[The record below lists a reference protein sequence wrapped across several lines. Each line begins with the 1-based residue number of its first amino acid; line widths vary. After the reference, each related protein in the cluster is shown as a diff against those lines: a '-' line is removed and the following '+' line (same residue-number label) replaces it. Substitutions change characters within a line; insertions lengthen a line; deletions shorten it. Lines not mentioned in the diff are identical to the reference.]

1 VSNQNHFLTQKFFYM
16 KKTLKALFVA
26 GAFFFAA
33 PLVSNAALVPGQVIT
48 INLSAAQ
55 SAYLTSIGYPYAV
68 GQTFTFVVM
77 QEPDPSDGNSIEAL
91 EAVADA
97 QYTADL
103 EALGIAFQNDYTL
116 QYLAPVDLGLTAV
129 LGAGAI
135 AAVKR
140 ARNKRKQATIA

>member
-1 VSNQNHFLTQKFFYM
+1 VEPNFLTQKFFYM
-16 KKTLKALFVA
+16 KKTLKALFIA

-48 INLSAAQ
+48 INLSASQA
-55 SAYLTSIGYPYAV
+55 AYLNSLGYGSFAA
-68 GQTFTFVVM
+68 GQTFTLVVT
-77 QEPDPSDGNSIEAL
+77 QEPDQSDGNAIEAL

-103 EALGIAFQNDYTL
+103 EALGVAFQNDYTL
-116 QYLAPVDLGLTAV
+116 QYLAPVDLGLSAV